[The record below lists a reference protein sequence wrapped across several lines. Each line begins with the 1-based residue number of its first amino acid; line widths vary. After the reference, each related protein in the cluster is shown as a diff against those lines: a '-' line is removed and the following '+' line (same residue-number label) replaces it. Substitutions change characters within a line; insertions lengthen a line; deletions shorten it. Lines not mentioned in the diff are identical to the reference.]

1 MSEPDT
7 PTEPAAPDPRTNR
20 DVKAATAWL
29 LANRDRY
36 TEAALLD
43 ELRTSGYSEE
53 EITAIR
59 SEAQRLAPPPRVDET
74 PYRDYRAIAAV
85 ILIVAFLGV
94 WALVTIPWMLPP
106 EGNTIGMAQ
115 LVGGILAFALGLI
128 ALPTLIVI
136 IDSKRLRRGTIG
148 ALVAFLTVP
157 FILLFI
163 VAGVCVMTT
172 GRPAA

>member
-1 MSEPDT
+1 MSEADT
-7 PTEPAAPDPRTNR
+7 PIEPAAPAATNG

-29 LANRDRY
+29 LAHQDRY
-36 TEAALLD
+36 TEAALFE
-43 ELRTSGYSEE
+43 ELRTSGYSDE

-59 SEAQRLAPPPRVDET
+59 AEAQRLAPPPPVDDT
-74 PYRDYRAIAAV
+74 QYRDYRAIAAI

-106 EGNTIGMAQ
+106 AGNTYGMSQ
-115 LVGGILAFALGLI
+115 VVGGILAFALGLI

-136 IDSKRLRRGTIG
+136 IDSKRLRRGTLG

-157 FILLFI
+157 FILLFV
-163 VAGVCVMTT
+163 VAGLCVVTT
-172 GRPAA
+172 GRPAN